1 MKILVT
7 GNNGYIGTVL
17 TEILYNQSFDVV
29 GLDNNYFEQ
38 CNLTKVN
45 NLSNQIIKDI
55 RDVNIKDV
63 VQKVH
68 DADIEIIANYLFG
81 LPGDSIETMQ
91 KTLNLRK
98 FRQDQSLYR

>member
-17 TEILYNQSFDVV
+17 TEILYNQGFDVV

-45 NLSNQIIKDI
+45 NLSNQIP
-55 RDVNIKDV
+55 RHFLYV
-63 VQKVH
+63 VCKSP
-68 DADIEIIANYLFG
+68 YLVC
-81 LPGDSIETMQ
+81 
-91 KTLNLRK
+91 
-98 FRQDQSLYR
+98 